1 MPSLIAWEEINKHN
15 QLLVSPLFQ
24 DKSTGRKRKRKLET
38 HDFKSKSSR
47 YRRPRQPLRL
57 LFPQIRNRIR
67 LDPKN
72 RNQIGPLRI
81 ECITSILR
89 RKEPFH
95 TRSDSCVDD
104 SDLGTQTSGSEGAYY
119 CVLTCECL
127 DQTRECVVGF
137 ENCDARGV
145 GCWGVGAR

>member
-1 MPSLIAWEEINKHN
+1 MPSLIAWEEIIKHN
-15 QLLVSPLFQ
+15 QLLVPPLLRGKFTEERQ
-24 DKSTGRKRKRKLET
+24 RKLET
-38 HDFKSKSSR
+38 HNLKRKSSR
-47 YRRPRQPLRL
+47 YRRPRQPLHL
-57 LFPQIRNRIR
+57 LFPQILNRIR

-81 ECITSILR
+81 ECITSIFR
-89 RKEPFH
+89 GKEPFH

-104 SDLGTQTSGSEGAYY
+104 SNLGTQPLGSESAYY

-137 ENCDARGV
+137 ENCDVRRV
-145 GCWGVGAR
+145 GCEGVGAG